1 MNSNSI
7 NENDANT
14 TIERHGDKQVMK
26 YNNVTYSM
34 LDDNSIYTHMYWDFF
49 LPLPL
54 VFENPRILLIGLG
67 GGTVPYQMKTVFNGK
82 ISMDIVEIN
91 KKMINVA
98 SEFLKLDM
106 SQFNIYIE
114 DGAEF
119 VMRKRNSYEIIIMD
133 AYINDRIPK
142 QFLEEDFIHNAY
154 LALADKGILA
164 INYAL
169 RLSLLFEYYMYKRRL
184 AKYFNLYTISKGTRS
199 SNSILICAKN
209 LTKIDIK
216 SAISSNMQVSEEN
229 KFIADAYERI

>member
-54 VFENPRILLIGLG
+54 IFENPRILLIGLG

-98 SEFLKLDM
+98 GEFLKLDM

-133 AYINDRIPK
+133 A
-142 QFLEEDFIHNAY
+142 
-154 LALADKGILA
+154 
-164 INYAL
+164 
-169 RLSLLFEYYMYKRRL
+169 
-184 AKYFNLYTISKGTRS
+184 
-199 SNSILICAKN
+199 
-209 LTKIDIK
+209 
-216 SAISSNMQVSEEN
+216 
-229 KFIADAYERI
+229 